1 MRPSDLFVGKALCVR
16 GSHEEA
22 GTALLRPGYV
32 VFVPKAAP
40 AFTGYAG
47 KMMPQAF
54 HDLGA
59 YVRYLQTLP
68 EDQFDG
74 TIDEAVR
81 QCGWSRVSLGGAR
94 VKKRRGLFRRSRV
107 TVAIEGMEGGGTT
120 IRFDGPIHVASVPDV
135 EAMLA
140 RVD

>member
-1 MRPSDLFVGKALCVR
+1 MRPSDLFVGKAVRVR
-16 GSHEEA
+16 GSTTDN
-22 GTALLRPGYV
+22 GMALLRPGYV
-32 VFVPKAAP
+32 VFVPTGTGH
-40 AFTGYAG
+40 FTGYGG

-59 YVRYLQTLP
+59 YVGYLQTLP

-81 QCGWSRVSLGGAR
+81 QCGWSRLSLGDAR
-94 VKKRRGLFRRSRV
+94 VVKRRGLFRRRRV
-107 TVAIEGMEGGGTT
+107 TVAVEGEGAT
-120 IRFDGPIHVASVPDV
+120 IRFDGPIHEARVPDV

-140 RVD
+140 QT